1 MELTPGTVIAGRYRI
16 ENRVGAGG
24 MGEVWS
30 GEHMSVGSR
39 VALKTLLPAAACNH
53 EVVARFRREAYFLG
67 RIRSDHVARVVDF
80 VADDAV
86 GLVLVM
92 EYIEGEPL
100 SKILQQ
106 KALTV
111 EEAVELGVDIVTALR
126 DLHQAKVIHRDLKP
140 GNIIIQRRY
149 DGRPRAV
156 IVDFGVSRIV
166 KGSSED
172 EEMTGITRADMA
184 VGTIEYMAPEQILN
198 SRDVTPAS
206 DLYAVGALLFR
217 AVAGHHVF
225 GDLYDV
231 ELAKTKLTKD
241 PLPLQT
247 GRGDQVAKGLEE
259 VVGKALKRKPKERYD
274 SADRL
279 LGDIL
284 AIRDMSRVGV
294 RSPSELDL
302 EATTHSVKG
311 AIAPFTDVTASPSMT
326 RPRMSSPGL
335 PPPSSPPSSPGRTS
349 SPGRASSPSLVPSE
363 PSVAMRSTHPPSRGS
378 LTGAV
383 ASPVEPRRK
392 GIPVVATVALVLV
405 ALAGGAGLAFAVLQ
419 GKVPGLLGPRVEE
432 TRSVTAASPEAVEP
446 SPTHQDLPT
455 PPPVATAAPA
465 PEGQDIDLDA
475 PPAAESA
482 AQVALPAAPKAIAQ
496 PKPSPSAA
504 PVDTAAAPLKSN
516 ASPAPFSG
524 LGKAASTA
532 PAATPL
538 EAPASPPLKV
548 PAPAASSPTS
558 APAPSTS
565 VTSPPMSTPTF

>member
-30 GEHMSVGSR
+30 GEHMSVGTR
-39 VALKTLLPAAACNH
+39 VALKTLLPAAAVNH

-106 KALTV
+106 KTLTV
-111 EEAVELGVDIVTALR
+111 DEALELGVDIVTALR

-149 DGRPRAV
+149 DGSPRAV

-217 AVAGHHVF
+217 ALAGHHVF

-241 PLPLQT
+241 PTPLQT

-274 SADRL
+274 SADRFLADL
-279 LGDIL
+279 LALRDI
-284 AIRDMSRVGV
+284 SRVGAAA
-294 RSPSELDL
+294 PPGDMDL
-302 EATTHSVKG
+302 EATTHDVKSSIQ
-311 AIAPFTDVTASPSMT
+311 AFADTTSSPSVT
-326 RPRMSSPGL
+326 RPRLSSPGMAMPTP
-335 PPPSSPPSSPGRTS
+335 PPPSG
-349 SPGRASSPSLVPSE
+349 PGRASSPSLIPGE
-363 PSVAMRSTHPPSRGS
+363 AMAMRSTHPPSRGS

-383 ASPVEPRRK
+383 AASVQPKRK
-392 GIPVVATVALVLV
+392 GVPLVATLALVLV
-405 ALAGGAGLAFAVLQ
+405 ALAGGAGLAFTVMQ
-419 GKVPGLLGPRVEE
+419 GKLKGFMEPRAEDLP
-432 TRSVTAASPEAVEP
+432 SVTPAPSPEIAAAPVPPSAP
-446 SPTHQDLPT
+446 SPS
-455 PPPVATAAPA
+455 AAAAPA
-465 PEGQDIDLDA
+465 QGANAQDIDLDA
-475 PPAAESA
+475 PSGAATATAE
-482 AQVALPAAPKAIAQ
+482 AAPTQ
-496 PKPSPSAA
+496 
-504 PVDTAAAPLKSN
+504 
-516 ASPAPFSG
+516 
-524 LGKAASTA
+524 A
-532 PAATPL
+532 PAATVAAAQPN
-538 EAPASPPLKV
+538 
-548 PAPAASSPTS
+548 PAPKPAALSTTSPSSKSTTTS
-558 APAPSTS
+558 APSPVPQGGASPSATSTS
-565 VTSPPMSTPTF
+565 TESTPAPKPKPVPSATSTTTSRATATPSSAPPFSTPGF